1 MVVEINFN
9 EKSINGKKFSSD
21 KEFKASLAVI
31 ALGKNVGSKAKP
43 IYKKAKNL
51 DSVEFIAR
59 PARVFDGI
67 ACPTFNADE
76 RKVIKLVL
84 INNPTLDITAVK
96 ADKSIAVTSEQLDKF
111 DEESFDFVLEKELK
125 ESLSELV
132 DICFRHR
139 ELKSILLGY
148 GYNIAERLELVAK
161 AFINDSGYDVS
172 LSSLSP
178 REGKLIYNFNDGHN
192 HIEGCRSVTK
202 KYEVPVESLLD
213 VLKMY
218 ENCKYYQSIGLAP
231 EKPVEREQMLRR
243 SAVAQGIEFHYANDI
258 DDLPLEIIE
267 KWLKGDDEYEVPV
280 SASGKYTQ
288 MLFE

>member
-1 MVVEINFN
+1 M
-9 EKSINGKKFSSD
+9 
-21 KEFKASLAVI
+21 
-31 ALGKNVGSKAKP
+31 
-43 IYKKAKNL
+43 
-51 DSVEFIAR
+51 
-59 PARVFDGI
+59 
-67 ACPTFNADE
+67 
-76 RKVIKLVL
+76 
-84 INNPTLDITAVK
+84 
-96 ADKSIAVTSEQLDKF
+96 
-111 DEESFDFVLEKELK
+111 
-125 ESLSELV
+125 
-132 DICFRHR
+132 
-139 ELKSILLGY
+139 
-148 GYNIAERLELVAK
+148 
-161 AFINDSGYDVS
+161 
-172 LSSLSP
+172 
-178 REGKLIYNFNDGHN
+178 IYNFNDGHN